1 MKSRLLLIL
10 LLLPLCLG
18 AKAPKKVTAG
28 RSSVVSILTFK
39 DGKLLRSGTGVFTD
53 SNGEL
58 LSTYSLFV
66 DCDSAVAIDNRGT
79 KRQIVKVSGAD
90 EIYDCI
96 RAYAQ
101 PDKKLQ
107 ALTPAAQPSTTAD
120 KLYLVA
126 YGMKKSGTIE
136 ETTIEKVD
144 TIAGGNSYYTISL
157 PKREKHTSAPLL
169 NEQGELVALLQSVG
183 TGDTLKSHA
192 ISAKF
197 VKSLTIKAA
206 NYNSNRF
213 TRIGIKKSLP
223 ETEEEALS
231 CLMLQSFSSDSTA
244 YSTMLTEFL
253 AQYPESYQGYLHRA
267 EYNVSKLKE
276 YKEAL
281 ADWEKALTL
290 ADKKEEVWYHKAN
303 SLYANKLYADSL
315 AGTAYSIDSAIA
327 CIDRAIE
334 IDRQPLFLRLK
345 GNLHYTKRDYATAF
359 DSYASL
365 SSTNL
370 RSAEIFMLAANCKEI
385 LGDSDA
391 AILQLD
397 SAIATFG
404 RVPITAMAPY
414 VLNRGL
420 VKYRAGRYREAVLDY
435 NIYENLLSGNV
446 NANFYYMRQQAE
458 YNGKMYR
465 LALADIELALKLEP
479 ENILFLLEKGRLCYR
494 VNMIDDALPTL
505 EKAVKIAP
513 DSPDAYYLL
522 ARCQMA
528 KGNKAAAKQNLEKAQ
543 KLGHPG
549 AAETL
554 KSL

>member
-10 LLLPLCLG
+10 LLLPLCLA
-18 AKAPKKVTAG
+18 AKAPKKVAAG
-28 RSSVVSILTFK
+28 RNSVVSILTFK
-39 DGKLLRSGTGVFTD
+39 NGELLRSGTGVFTD

-58 LSTYSLFV
+58 FSTYSLFV

-79 KRQIVKVSGAD
+79 VRPIVKIFGAD
-90 EIYDCI
+90 ENYDCI
-96 RAYAQ
+96 RAGVL
-101 PDKKLQ
+101 PDKKLKPF
-107 ALTPAAQPSTTAD
+107 AVATAPVSAGS
-120 KLYLVA
+120 KLYMVA
-126 YGMKKSGTIE
+126 YGTKKSGKIE
-136 ETTIEKVD
+136 EALIEKSD
-144 TIAGGNSYYTISL
+144 TIAGGNSYYTVNL

-169 NEQGELVALLQSVG
+169 NEEGALVALLQSVS

-192 ISAKF
+192 VAAKF
-197 VKSLTIKAA
+197 VKELSIKAA
-206 NYNSNRF
+206 SYNSERLA
-213 TRIGIKKSLP
+213 RIGIKKQLP

-231 CLMLQSFSSDSTA
+231 CLMLQSFSSDSVA
-244 YSTMLTEFL
+244 FANILSDFIE
-253 AQYPESYQGYLHRA
+253 QYPASYQGYLHKA
-267 EYNVSKLKE
+267 DYSVSRLKDF
-276 YKEAL
+276 KGAI
-281 ADWEKALTL
+281 ADWDKALSL
-290 ADKKEEVWYHKAN
+290 ADKKGEVWYHRAN
-303 SLYANKLYADSL
+303 SLYAHKLYLDSI
-315 AGTAYSIDSAIA
+315 AGDAYSIDSAIVY
-327 CIDRAIE
+327 IDRAIA
-334 IDRQPLFLRLK
+334 IDRQPLYMRLK
-345 GNLHYTKRDYATAF
+345 GNLHYTKRDYAAAY
-359 DSYASL
+359 DCYSSL
-365 SSTNL
+365 SATNL
-370 RSAEIFMLAANCKEI
+370 RSAEIYVLAANCKEI

-494 VNMIDDALPTL
+494 VNMIDDALPVL
-505 EKAVKIAP
+505 EKAVQIAP